1 MQDSKHKS
9 LVVRLVS
16 GSAAGLLIVAGLFA
30 VLFHVTDIPF
40 QPGDRYERPPIDW
53 TRKIIPR
60 PPKPVIIV
68 EIEKP
73 PVPVIP
79 EIPTN
84 VPEGPGDPTEGLDR
98 SPTRFPPD
106 IRIGRGTGPDGPGAG
121 TVISWGTDQDIV
133 KIVGIPPEYPVRE
146 LTQGIEGWVR
156 VQFTITAAGSVKDA
170 VVVASEP
177 EGRFDE
183 AALTAIARW
192 RYNPRVVEGEA
203 VERVGVQ
210 TLIEFEITD

>member
-1 MQDSKHKS
+1 
-9 LVVRLVS
+9 
-16 GSAAGLLIVAGLFA
+16 LLIVMGLFA

-40 QPGDRYERPPIDW
+40 QRDDGYRRPIIDW
-53 TRKIIPR
+53 TRKIVPTT
-60 PPKPVIIV
+60 PTTVDVVK
-68 EIEKP
+68 IEKP
-73 PVPVIP
+73 PAPVIP
-79 EIPTN
+79 EIPTD
-84 VPEGPGDPTEGLDR
+84 VPEGPGDPPEGLNR
-98 SPTRFPPD
+98 NRFSFPPE
-106 IRIGRGTGPDGPGAG
+106 IRIGRGTGPDGPGTGYVFAG
-121 TVISWGTDQDIV
+121 GTDQDIV
-133 KIVGIPPEYPVRE
+133 KIVGIPPEYPLRE

-170 VVVASEP
+170 VVVASQP